1 MKKDKKNIDEDEKKL
16 EPLEE
21 TAKILVDK
29 RKDINKSIEEIYG
42 HIIDRKTFTFK
53 TTDHCIIQYLRRIE
67 LCPVSEARYKV
78 LTLIED
84 WYNQYK
90 PDLDILNDVYIK
102 VRFGDIVYLIQNK
115 VIITVIDESE
125 KKT

>member
-53 TTDHCIIQYLRRIE
+53 ITDHCIIQYLRRIE

>member
-21 TAKILVDK
+21 TAEILVDK

-42 HIIDRKTFTFK
+42 HIIDRKKFTFK
-53 TTDHCIIQYLRRIE
+53 ITDHCIIQYLRRIE

-78 LTLIED
+78 LTLIEN
-84 WYNQYK
+84 WYDQYE
-90 PDLDILNDVYIK
+90 PDLDILNDVYVK

>member
-21 TAKILVDK
+21 TAEILVDK

-42 HIIDRKTFTFK
+42 HIIDRKKFTFK
-53 TTDHCIIQYLRRIE
+53 ITDHCIIQYLRRIE

-78 LTLIED
+78 LTLIEN
-84 WYNQYK
+84 WYDQYK
-90 PDLDILNDVYIK
+90 PDLDILNDVYVK